1 MAGGWIVSAA
11 LAGFAALR
19 CGVARSPGLLVAGL
33 VVAGLVLAG
42 PVVAQEP
49 PDSTRGDSVR
59 FTLPP
64 LEVAVARERS
74 APPPIGAVTIDPE
87 AIRRAQASDP
97 YRLMRE
103 VGGLEVHDQGQ
114 GPGYASNVA
123 MRGFTSD
130 HSSDVLLV
138 IDGVPVNL
146 PAHGHVEGYADWNV
160 LMSSGVS
167 SLRVLQG
174 NSSPLYGDFALAGA
188 VEVFTRADADGTEAA
203 LGGTTFGD
211 ARGSLL
217 TGGRGETGGWLV
229 GGEGRR
235 EQGWRDGSDHWVANG
250 LVRGWRGVAGGRLEG
265 GLALYGSEWTSPGF
279 VTVPDFNE
287 ELFDPFDASDGGN
300 ARRAVLHGRY
310 ARSFGEDLSL
320 QATAWGMASDYSFFL
335 HVPGHSHGGDGDL
348 LQQSGEWDERRGAG
362 GQVELGR
369 VTRGGDLVVGFSGRA
384 DDVRYEHAATLD
396 RAVVNPEISLDA
408 EHRAAAVYARWRR
421 SFGALA
427 LDLGGRVDWLSHDS
441 RSDLAESPEW
451 DGASNTVLSPKLG
464 VAWQFDPTWSVFG
477 SSSRGFRSAV
487 GIIGDPTRDPY
498 LAWSHEVGVRRAG
511 ESWEARLTAFR
522 VDVQNERV
530 FDPISL
536 RSSGAGES
544 TRQGFEGQLA
554 FSLPFDARAELG
566 GTWNHARLSAPY
578 ADAHEDHPHEVFQR
592 PGLPLT
598 EVTDE
603 ARRVPGLAD
612 YLGRIVV
619 MAPIRRG
626 LEASLRWQFTG
637 PHTPIGETAV
647 RTRAFS
653 VLDLG
658 ASIALGPGRTLD
670 LEVGNLFDIRYVE
683 LRSSGYVTPGAPR
696 ALRMQLRVEEW
707 PF

>member
-1 MAGGWIVSAA
+1 MRAVPGVRLIPVGPASVDLAPVGLA
-11 LAGFAALR
+11 LVAVALT
-19 CGVARSPGLLVAGL
+19 GLLTAE
-33 VVAGLVLAG
+33 
-42 PVVAQEP
+42 PTFAQEP
-49 PDSTRGDSVR
+49 QDSTRGDTVR
-59 FTLPP
+59 YILPP

-74 APPPIGAVTIDPE
+74 APPPIGALTIDPVDL
-87 AIRRAQASDP
+87 RRAQSADP
-97 YRLMRE
+97 YLLMRE

-114 GPGYASNVA
+114 GPGYASNVV
-123 MRGFTSD
+123 MRGFNSD

-160 LMSSGVS
+160 LMPSGVS
-167 SLRVLQG
+167 SLRVLHG

-188 VEVFTRADADGTEAA
+188 VEVFTRADAQGTEASM
-203 LGGTTFGD
+203 GGTTFGD

-217 TGGRGETGGWLV
+217 TGGRGARGGWLI

-235 EQGWRDGSDHWVANG
+235 EQGWRDGADHWVANG
-250 LVRGWRGVAGGRLEG
+250 LLRGWRQVGGGRLEG
-265 GLALYGSEWTSPGF
+265 GFALYGSDWTSPGF
-279 VTVPDFNE
+279 VTVPDFNDE
-287 ELFDPFDASDGGN
+287 VFDPFDATDGGQ

-310 ARSFGEDLSL
+310 ARSFGDDLSL
-320 QATAWGMASDYSFFL
+320 QATAWGMASDYAFFL
-335 HVPGHSHGGDGDL
+335 HIPGHSHGGGTDV
-348 LQQSGEWDERRGAG
+348 LQQSGEWDERRGVG

-369 VTRGGDLVVGFSGRA
+369 VTQSGDLVLGFSGRA
-384 DDVRYEHAATLD
+384 DDARYEHAATLD
-396 RAVVNPEISLDA
+396 RDVVNPEIALDA

-427 LDLGGRVDWLSHDS
+427 LDLGGRVDWLQHGS
-441 RSDLAESPEW
+441 RSDLGDAPDLEA
-451 DGASNTVLSPKLG
+451 ASNVILSPKVGL
-464 VAWQFDPTWSVFG
+464 AWQFDPGWSVFG

-498 LAWSHEVGVRRAG
+498 LAWSHELGVRREG
-511 ESWEARLTAFR
+511 GSWEARLTAFR

-544 TRQGFEGQLA
+544 IRQGLEGDISLA
-554 FSLPFDARAELG
+554 LPFNARAELG

-578 ADAHEDHPHEVFQR
+578 ADAHDDHPHDVFQR
-592 PGLPLT
+592 PDLPPS
-598 EVTDE
+598 EVTDD
-603 ARRVPGLAD
+603 ALRVPGLAD
-612 YLGRIVV
+612 YLGRIALS
-619 MAPIRRG
+619 APIRPG

-637 PHTPIGETAV
+637 PHTPIGEEAV
-647 RTRAFS
+647 RTQAFS

-670 LEVGNLFDIRYVE
+670 LEFGNLLDIRYVE

-696 ALRMQLRVEEW
+696 ALRVQLRVEEW